1 MTDVGHRR
9 RADLNTIVHPRVRSA
24 GAGWCADFERRP
36 AYRFAIV
43 TIPLFFES
51 ARATGLFDR
60 AVVTAWAHSAQARAG
75 VQPQRGRA
83 PPAPA
88 PEEDAPDRLRDTT
101 DGTLTDTDR
110 QVDAIFGRIDAL
122 SVA

>member
-1 MTDVGHRR
+1 MADIDDDAA

-51 ARATGLFDR
+51 ARAAGLFDR
-60 AVVTAWAHSAQARAG
+60 AVVTAWAHSAQVARMAAREFSRNEAERRIAAQIRPRRRRAG
-75 VQPQRGRA
+75 P
-83 PPAPA
+83 
-88 PEEDAPDRLRDTT
+88 TT
-101 DGTLTDTDR
+101 
-110 QVDAIFGRIDAL
+110 
-122 SVA
+122 